1 MKKKRPLI
9 AIAPCSF
16 QMPPDASS
24 DLVRI
29 QVTPAGLFRP
39 SDGRPLDVPGWYI
52 DATIAQQVMALMKA
66 RRTPAVIDYEHQTL
80 HKETN
85 GQPAPAAGWFRD
97 LEWQEGSGLWA
108 TVELTARAREYLA
121 NGEYR
126 YFSPVFGYDPVTGAV
141 QELHMGALTN
151 TPAVH
156 GMEGITLL
164 AAATF
169 GINQPEEESVNELL
183 KALFAALGLPEN
195 TPEDQAIAALN
206 ARLAAFPIADLRKAL
221 KLDEKADAATIITAC
236 SALQQ
241 KAAAP
246 VDPARYVPVSAVQ
259 QLQGEVAAL
268 SARLQARDEADTD
281 LLIKQALDDGRL
293 AKPLEGWAR
302 DLAKTN
308 VAALN
313 SYLAAATPLS
323 ALLSGQTRGNHVPDS
338 ETGLTQSELAVCS
351 QLGLTAEQFKAAKEA

>member
-1 MKKKRPLI
+1 MNRKRPLI

-16 QMPPDASS
+16 QMPSDAAN
-24 DLVRI
+24 DLVQI

-39 SDGRPLDVPGWYI
+39 SDGRPLDVPGWYV
-52 DATIAQQVMALMKA
+52 DAATASQLIARLKA
-66 RRTPAVIDYEHQTL
+66 RATPAVIDYEHQTL

-97 LEWQEGSGLWA
+97 LEWREGSGLWA
-108 TVELTARAREYLA
+108 SVELTARARDYLA

-126 YFSPVFGYDPVTGAV
+126 YFSPVFGYDPTTGAV

-151 TPAVH
+151 TPAIH
-156 GMEGITLL
+156 GMEGIALL

-183 KALFAALGLPEN
+183 KALFAALGLAEN
-195 TPEDQAIAALN
+195 TPEEQAIAALN
-206 ARLAAFPIADLRKAL
+206 ARLATDPYADLRKAL
-221 KLDEKADAATIITAC
+221 ALDEKADAATIVTAC
-236 SALQQ
+236 SALHRR
-241 KAAAP
+241 ASEA
-246 VDPARYVPVSAVQ
+246 VDPAQYVPVSAVQ

-281 LLIKQALDDGRL
+281 SLIQQALEDGRL
-293 AKPLEGWAR
+293 AKALEPWAR
-302 DLAKTN
+302 DLAKSN

-313 SYLAAATPLS
+313 SYLAAAAPLS
-323 ALLSGQTRGNHVPDS
+323 ALLSGQTGGRHVPDDK
-338 ETGLTQSELAVCS
+338 TGLTQDELAVCS
-351 QLGLTAEQFKAAKEA
+351 QLGLSAEQFKAAKEA